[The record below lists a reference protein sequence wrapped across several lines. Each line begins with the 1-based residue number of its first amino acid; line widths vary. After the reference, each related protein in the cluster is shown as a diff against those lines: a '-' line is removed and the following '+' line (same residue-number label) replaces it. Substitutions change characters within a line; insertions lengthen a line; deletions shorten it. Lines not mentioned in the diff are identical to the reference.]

1 MHANAA
7 GLQGQLAA
15 AISVLDLAG
24 GGGHFDANG
33 ALIIKAE
40 HVQVAC
46 RLVEIALQ
54 IRHIFRLPLD
64 DDLSDQENVERPEIP
79 VHGNYER
86 KFGEALAT
94 QGLPAL
100 PPEEE
105 EAVAEAE
112 AEEEELLPPAAHARE
127 HSQNS
132 VLSKCH
138 GSCDKKQLL

>member
-1 MHANAA
+1 M
-7 GLQGQLAA
+7 
-15 AISVLDLAG
+15 
-24 GGGHFDANG
+24 
-33 ALIIKAE
+33 
-40 HVQVAC
+40 
-46 RLVEIALQ
+46 Q

-100 PPEEE
+100 PPEED

-112 AEEEELLPPAAHARE
+112 AEEEELLPPEAHARE